1 MQEPSKQKAT
11 LANSVFII
19 IIIVFAAA
27 IVVIGYFRPQ
37 GAVAQVS
44 VADGESQRIALNKDG
59 VYAIE
64 GGALPV
70 ELEVKEGKIRFIN
83 SVCPDHVCEGFGWLS
98 KEEDKAVCAPAR
110 VVVSIEE

>member
-27 IVVIGYFRPQ
+27 IAVIGYFRPQ

-44 VADGESQRIALNKDG
+44 VADGESQRIAQAPPSLR
-59 VYAIE
+59 E
-64 GGALPV
+64 GTPPV
-70 ELEVKEGKIRFIN
+70 IVESHHLMA
-83 SVCPDHVCEGFGWLS
+83 GFQHS
-98 KEEDKAVCAPAR
+98 
-110 VVVSIEE
+110 